1 MLHGKLWKDVYLVV
15 LFWYYGY
22 IRERYSRFFFNN
34 SGKSDAESISKHL
47 SYTGV
52 GNIFK
57 EIVEESYNR

>member
-1 MLHGKLWKDVYLVV
+1 MVV

-57 EIVEESYNR
+57 EIVEENYKR